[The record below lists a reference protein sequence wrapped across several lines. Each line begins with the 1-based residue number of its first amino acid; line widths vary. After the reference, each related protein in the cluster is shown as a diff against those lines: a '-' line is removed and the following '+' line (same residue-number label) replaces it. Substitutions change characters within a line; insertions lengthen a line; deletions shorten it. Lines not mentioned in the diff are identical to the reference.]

1 MPNVSEV
8 PEVNCYTLL
17 NLGTSSTFN
26 TSKIFINLSLS
37 AMNLNDFQIQRKIQN
52 GDIKEYERLFV
63 KYYEPLCQ
71 FAFKFLKD
79 MDLAEDI
86 VQEFFYNFWKNRE
99 TFSLKLSLNSYLYQS
114 IRNNSLHYLG
124 HLAIRQKYAETIK
137 SEINEQHFF
146 TELDEPG
153 LNELNKVI
161 DETLKQLPERC
172 SRIFSMNRFEG
183 KKYKEIAE
191 ILSVSIK
198 TVEADMG
205 KALQVFRNSLK
216 DFKTS

>member
-1 MPNVSEV
+1 
-8 PEVNCYTLL
+8 
-17 NLGTSSTFN
+17 
-26 TSKIFINLSLS
+26 
-37 AMNLNDFQIQRKIQN
+37 MNLNDFQIQRKIQN

-63 KYYEPLCQ
+63 KYYEPLCH

-79 MDLAEDI
+79 MDLSEDI
-86 VQEFFYNFWKNRE
+86 VQEFFYNFWKNRK
-99 TFSLKLSLNSYLYQS
+99 TFSLKLSLNSYLYQA

-124 HLAIRQKYAETIK
+124 HLAVREKHAESVKNDYSHQAIY
-137 SEINEQHFF
+137 SGQ
-146 TELDEPG
+146 DEPTFI
-153 LNELNKVI
+153 ELNKVI

-172 SRIFSMNRFEG
+172 SQIFSMNRFEG

-191 ILSVSIK
+191 ILSVSVK

-205 KALQVFRNSLK
+205 KALQVFRKSLK